1 MKKEY
6 SENKNHKEFN
16 LLKKAVVV
24 IFILFIGCGVS
35 KDPAQELLNKHPNW
49 TSEQIALILN
59 NKIEIGMTKEMVKAS
74 WGKPGYINKTD
85 GIYTGKIVAWSYHK
99 IFSMEIKVVTFKE
112 GLVSSFSSGGA
123 N

>member
-6 SENKNHKEFN
+6 SEIKKHKFN
-16 LLKKAVVV
+16 PIKKSVII

-35 KDPAQELLNKHPNW
+35 KKTTQELLNKHPDW
-49 TSEQIALILN
+49 TSEQIVLIVN

-74 WGKPGYINKTD
+74 WGEPGYVNKTD
-85 GIYTGKIVAWSYHK
+85 GIYTGKIVTWSYYK
-99 IFSMEIKVVTFKE
+99 IFATKIKVVTFKD
-112 GLVSSFSSGGA
+112 GLVSSFSSGSL